1 MKKSIVDIRKKLNS
15 IRGEILSGATEIES
29 ALGWRLRTYFFP
41 KTNQQSSIFY
51 WDIINDRH
59 FGFDKKISL
68 YEKIPYFKRLKQYPK
83 MIKALRLVQ
92 KLRNSVA
99 HWDLEIGA
107 SSITNI
113 ILWNPSNLKRI
124 HLDKNILQ
132 EFRDSEIYILKNFR
146 FKEYL
151 NDKYNNHII

>member
-1 MKKSIVDIRKKLNS
+1 MKNDIVNIRKRLNT
-15 IRGEILSGATEIES
+15 IRGEILSSATEIEG

-41 KTNQQSSIFY
+41 KTNQQSTIFY
-51 WDIINDRH
+51 WKIINDRY

-68 YEKIPYFKRLKQYPK
+68 YEQIPYFKRLKQYQK
-83 MIKALRLVQ
+83 MMKSLRLVQ

-99 HWDLEIGA
+99 HWELEIGA
-107 SSITNI
+107 SSISNI

-124 HLDKNILQ
+124 HLDTNILQ
-132 EFRDSEIYILKNFR
+132 EFKDSEIYILTKLK

-151 NDKYNNHII
+151 NDKYDSNI